1 MTRTPR
7 RPAFRPQSESL
18 ESRNLMAV
26 FTVTKAAEV
35 YGIGT
40 LNWAIN
46 QSNHSPGPD
55 VIRFQIPVN
64 PFGGPNQTQQIVPP
78 PGGFPTIM
86 GRVTID
92 GFTQALSQPNTSTN
106 PLVNNTQWGILL
118 QGTRASGPDI
128 LTIGP
133 GGSGSE
139 IRGVVF
145 GGVIETTTNTL
156 RGVTINRANN
166 VKIDGDGF
174 TNMNIPV
181 DIADGSYETVGGD
194 VAGTPA
200 LQNVITNYSVG
211 VYLTGHTQHN
221 AIFGNGL
228 VAGQPPT
235 RRGPQIGV
243 WFQPGADH
251 NSLVGNILIGNSTPI
266 LDLGTGNFQ
275 SGNIVFP
282 D

>member
-1 MTRTPR
+1 
-7 RPAFRPQSESL
+7 
-18 ESRNLMAV
+18 MAV
-26 FTVTKAAEV
+26 FTVTKATEV
-35 YGIGT
+35 FGVGT

-55 VIRFQIPVN
+55 TIRFQIPVN
-64 PFGGPNQTQQIVPP
+64 PINGPQTQQIVPP

-86 GRVTID
+86 GKVTID

-118 QGTRASGPDI
+118 QGTGHAGPGGPDI

-145 GGVIETTTNTL
+145 ASVVTTSNTHAGVI
-156 RGVTINRANN
+156 INRANN

-174 TNMNIPV
+174 STLNIPV
-181 DIADGSYETVGGD
+181 QINGGHFNTIGGD

-200 LQNVITNYSVG
+200 LQNVIVNYAIG
-211 VYLTGHTQHN
+211 VNVSGGSQNN
-221 AIFGNGL
+221 AIYGNAL
-228 VAGQPPT
+228 FAGSPPGFK
-235 RRGPQIGV
+235 GPQVGLLLG
-243 WFQPGADH
+243 QGADH
-251 NSLVGNILIGNSTPI
+251 NSLVGNILLGRNTTPI
-266 LDLGTGNFQ
+266 LDLGVGNFLA
-275 SGNIVFP
+275 GNIIIP